1 MILRK
6 ILIILS
12 FIFFSCTSDTN
23 NQSIDLYGNDF
34 SYNSIESISSL
45 TDNVDEFLNK
55 EIVTEGQIV
64 DVCPMK
70 GCWIEV
76 KDLDSQQIIRV
87 KVQDDVIIFPQDSKE
102 KKVIVNGI
110 FSKIEFTEDQAINWK
125 IHLAEEKGITLNKSD
140 ISLEPSDLIE
150 YRIKGLGAKIIT
162 ELN

>member
-76 KDLDSQQIIRV
+76 KDFDSQQIIRV

-110 FSKIEFTEDQAINWK
+110 FSKIEFTQDQAINWK
-125 IHLAEEKGITLNKSD
+125 IHLAEEKGIKLNKSD

>member
-6 ILIILS
+6 LFILLS
-12 FIFFSCTSDTN
+12 FIFFSCTPNNN

-34 SYNSIESISSL
+34 SYDAVKTISSL

-64 DVCPMK
+64 DVCPMQ
-70 GCWIEV
+70 GCWIEI
-76 KDLDSQQIIRV
+76 KDFDTNQVIRV

-102 KKVIVNGI
+102 KKVVVNGI
-110 FSKIEFTEDQAINWK
+110 FSKIEFTENQAVKWK
-125 IHLAEEKGITLNKSD
+125 IHLAEEKGIKLNEAD
-140 ISLEPSDLIE
+140 IVLEPSDLIE

>member
-1 MILRK
+1 MISKK
-6 ILIILS
+6 ILIIIS
-12 FIFFSCTSDTN
+12 FTFFTCTSDIN

-34 SYNSIESISSL
+34 SYDSIDTISSL

-55 EIVTEGQIV
+55 EIVTEGEIV

-70 GCWIEV
+70 GCWIEI
-76 KDLDSQQIIRV
+76 KDFDTNQVIRV

-102 KKVIVNGI
+102 KKVVVNGI
-110 FSKIEFTEDQAINWK
+110 FSKIEFTENQAIQWK
-125 IHLAEEKGITLNKSD
+125 IHLAEEKGIKLNKED
-140 ISLEPSDLIE
+140 VSLEPSDLIE